1 MKKSRPNHHKLA
13 SDNVVLKNENKAL
26 SKKILKLQ
34 KMVVQKDVQIER
46 MQVQIGK
53 LGGSEKLN
61 KKRKSQQ

>member
-13 SDNVVLKNENKAL
+13 SDNVVLTNENKAL

-34 KMVVQKDVQIER
+34 KMVVQKDVRIER

-61 KKRKSQQ
+61 KKRKS